1 MRDGI
6 RRRVARDARRA
17 GWTLLRLSPAAFTAL
32 LCASALAPVAA
43 AIGTTSLA
51 GNAVNVL
58 GSVGANV
65 LTEVVMRAVA
75 RLRGDSEGAVP
86 ADQLESELAGRLE
99 EILAGGQAQAAALR
113 AEMAGLLR
121 EIGAVRAAVEAAVE
135 AGDEELQDRLAE
147 QLTALGLEFG
157 EFAFVIHAVR
167 EATSDIQRTLA
178 RQDAE
183 HRADRERL
191 RGQALSLRL
200 IDEKVSV
207 IERRTRTARDG
218 GTRAARWTDDCPY
231 RGLWPFEQEHAE
243 VFYGRER
250 LTAELAG
257 KVAEALDGAG
267 MVVVTGASGTGK
279 SSLLRA
285 GLLPALARGALL
297 PGSERWPRVL
307 LTPTASPLDELA
319 AHLAAVSGM
328 EAMAVRKGLAG
339 GPEEAHLA
347 ARQALLM
354 AGAPGGG
361 RLVLVVDQF
370 EELFALGDGRWA
382 EPFVTALA
390 SMAARP
396 PAGGEPA
403 ALVVLGVRGDYWDR
417 CAAHPGLAR
426 GLQEGQFL
434 VGPMTESELRRAV
447 CGPAESAGLELEA
460 GLVDTVISDLRPSGA
475 GGAHEAGALPL
486 LSQAMLMTWQSR
498 EGNRLTTRAYG
509 MCGGVGQAVQ
519 NSGDAAYRAL
529 GERERVLARD
539 LLVRL
544 TSVNR
549 QGQVVRRRARLSEL
563 CQADGVHRVDAV
575 NAVLGTLAAR
585 RLVILHDDS
594 AELAHDVLL
603 RAWPLLRGWLREEEG
618 DRVLYGQL
626 LDDAAQWRSRERDP
640 SFLYR
645 GTQLAAVLSASSRW
659 GVHSGRYPALSELP
673 AVFLAASE
681 GAERRRRRSRQRTR
695 GSLAVL
701 LAITLVAGGF
711 AAERSS
717 SAAYQN
723 QLRLSRQAAARA
735 ELLRA
740 TDPIRALLLSV
751 AAWRRAPG
759 DLEALSA
766 LYGSLAQREAHVL
779 PPRAAGSDEV
789 YALSQDG
796 SVLAVVSG
804 GRLSR
809 WDVAGEHPIQGA
821 EPEVGPGVTAIA
833 LSPDGNMAAVGS
845 ARSVQLWDLRTG
857 KPAHDAF
864 GPGGAERIDFQAGG
878 GVLVVERSDRGQVWQ
893 VSGRPRRM
901 WKSGKDLALL
911 ETSGDG
917 RLRVSAQDLGSY
929 LLTDRRGA
937 APRDLGSLPDGG
949 GAAAFSADGSAL
961 AVGADRKVRFW
972 DLVRRRWE
980 EPVLAVEAAEAVTF
994 SDDGRFVATYDGRAV
1009 RLWRRDGDQVL
1020 VRQVFD
1026 LAGRPR
1032 LGEGTLTYL
1041 RESGEVV
1048 RLDIGGLTKPAP
1060 LVPGVRLAA
1069 IDRQAGTVL
1078 LQGASA
1084 VLAWPR
1090 RRLNVPGSA
1099 GQAAFAPDGRTVA
1112 VALTG
1117 RPKVIIY
1124 DVATG
1129 LPRHALRIRNAV
1141 SAGGLAFNTAGT
1153 HLAVTPYDGADH
1165 GNVQLFDVGH
1175 GRLVR
1180 TLDQAGGLQLAFSR
1194 DDRLLVVNDPVHNG
1208 VLELAT
1214 GTSHRLLFGRGGEG
1228 GRALA
1233 VSPDGRTIVAGGPGS
1248 DLGLWN
1254 TRTLTRTGTLRP
1266 PGDEIEQFHAAVYSP
1281 DGQLLAAG
1289 GASGRVWLWNVS
1301 DGRLLG
1307 APIPQHTGDLLAMA
1321 FAPDGGT
1328 LHSAGTDGVVRVLPV
1343 APARAAAELC
1353 RRIRGK
1359 LNEDAWKRLIV
1370 EADYSDVC

>member
-6 RRRVARDARRA
+6 RRRVASDARRA
-17 GWTLLRLSPAAFTAL
+17 GRTLLRLSPAAFTAL

-43 AIGTTSLA
+43 AIGTTSMA
-51 GNAVNVL
+51 ANAVNVL

-75 RLRGDSEGAVP
+75 RLRGDSDGSVP
-86 ADQLESELAGRLE
+86 ADRLEGELAGRLE
-99 EILAGGQAQAAALR
+99 EILAGEQARAAVLR

-121 EIGAVRAAVEAAVE
+121 EIGAVRTAVEAAIE
-135 AGDEELQDRLAE
+135 TGDEELRDRLAE

-207 IERRTRTARDG
+207 IERRTRTARAG
-218 GTRAARWTDDCPY
+218 GTGAARWTDDCPY

-250 LTAELAG
+250 LTAELVG
-257 KVAEALDGAG
+257 KVAEALDTAG

-285 GLLPALARGALL
+285 GLLPALALGALL
-297 PGSERWPRVL
+297 PGSQHWPRVL

-319 AHLAAVSGM
+319 AHLATVGGM
-328 EAMAVRKGLAG
+328 DAMAVRRGLAG
-339 GPEEAHLA
+339 DPEEAYLA

-370 EELFALGDGRWA
+370 EELFALGDGMWA

-417 CAAHPGLAR
+417 CAAHPRLAR
-426 GLQEGQFL
+426 ALQEGQFL

-475 GGAHEAGALPL
+475 GGAHEVGALPL

-498 EGNRLTTRAYG
+498 EGDRLTTRAYG
-509 MCGGVGQAVQ
+509 LCGGVGRAVQ
-519 NSGDAAYRAL
+519 NSGDAAYHAL
-529 GERERVLARD
+529 GERERELAREV
-539 LLVRL
+539 LVRL

-549 QGQVVRRRARLSEL
+549 QGRVVRRRARLADL
-563 CQADGVHRVDAV
+563 RLADGVD
-575 NAVLGTLAAR
+575 AVLGTLAAR

-603 RAWPLLRGWLREEEG
+603 HAWPRLRGWLREEEG
-618 DRVLYGQL
+618 DRVLYTQL
-626 LDDAAQWRSRERDP
+626 LDDAAQWRSREHDP

-659 GVHSGRYPALSELP
+659 SVHSGHYPALPELP
-673 AVFLAASE
+673 AAFLAASE
-681 GAERRRRRSRQRTR
+681 DAERRRRRNRHRTR

-711 AAERSS
+711 AVERSL

-740 TDPIRALLLSV
+740 TDPMRALLMSV

-779 PPRAAGSDEV
+779 PPRANSSDEV
-789 YALSQDG
+789 YALSRDG
-796 SVLAVVSG
+796 SILAVVSG

-809 WDVAGEHPIQGA
+809 WDVAGERRIQGA

-833 LSPDGNMAAVGS
+833 LSPGGDRLAVGS
-845 ARSVQLWDLRTG
+845 ARSVRLWDLRTG
-857 KPAHDAF
+857 KPASGVF
-864 GPGGAERIDFQAGG
+864 GPGGAERIGFRAGG
-878 GVLVVERSDRGQVWQ
+878 DVLVVERFGRGQVWQ
-893 VSGRPRRM
+893 VSGRPRRL
-901 WKSGKDLALL
+901 WKSKADLALL
-911 ETSGDG
+911 EVSGDG

-929 LLTDRRGA
+929 LLTDRPGA
-937 APRDLGSLPDGG
+937 VPRELGPLPDGG
-949 GAAAFSADGSAL
+949 GAAAFSADGSTL
-961 AVGADRKVRFW
+961 AVGADRQVRFW
-972 DLVRRRWE
+972 DLARHRWE
-980 EPVLAVEAAEAVTF
+980 ERVLPVEAAEAVTF
-994 SDDGRFVATYDGRAV
+994 SGDGRFVATYDGRAV

-1026 LAGRPR
+1026 LAGGPR
-1032 LGEGTLTYL
+1032 LGAGTLTYL
-1041 RESGEVV
+1041 RENGEVV
-1048 RLDIGGLTKPAP
+1048 RLDIGGLTKPTP
-1060 LVPGVRLAA
+1060 LVAGVRMAG
-1069 IDRQAGTVL
+1069 IDRQARTVL
-1078 LQGASA
+1078 LLGASA
-1084 VLAWPR
+1084 ELARPR
-1090 RRLNVPGSA
+1090 RQLDVPGSA
-1099 GQAAFAPDGRTVA
+1099 GPAAFAPDGRTVA
-1112 VALTG
+1112 VALSG
-1117 RPKVIIY
+1117 RPEVIIY

-1129 LPRHALRIRNAV
+1129 LPRHTLRVRNAV
-1141 SAGGLAFNTAGT
+1141 SAGGLVYNTAGT
-1153 HLAVTPYDGADH
+1153 RLAVTPFDGADH
-1165 GNVQLFDVGH
+1165 GKVQLFDAGD
-1175 GRLVR
+1175 GRFVR
-1180 TLDQAGGLQLAFSR
+1180 TLDQAGGSQLAFSR

-1208 VLELAT
+1208 VLDLAT
-1214 GTSHRLLFGRGGEG
+1214 DTPHRLLFGRGGEG

-1233 VSPDGRTIVAGGPGS
+1233 VSPDGRSIVAGGPGS
-1248 DLGLWN
+1248 DLDLWN

-1266 PGDEIEQFHAAVYSP
+1266 PGDEIEQFNAAVFSP
-1281 DGQLLAAG
+1281 DGRLLAAG
-1289 GASGRVWLWNVS
+1289 GASGRVWLWHVA

-1307 APIPQHTGDLLAMA
+1307 APIPQHAGDLLAMA

-1328 LHSAGTDGVVRVLPV
+1328 LHSAGTDGVVRVLPI
-1343 APARAAAELC
+1343 AAARAAAELC
-1353 RRIRGK
+1353 RRISGG
-1359 LNEDAWKRLIV
+1359 LSEDAWKRLIV
-1370 EADYSDVC
+1370 EADYTDVC